1 MLREKH
7 RLWVVESRVLK
18 VMIGPKRE
26 EEKGDWRKLHN
37 RELLDLYPSPNIINV
52 IKPSR
57 IIWAGYIARMG
68 SKRYAYKVLVRKRKG
83 KRPFKT

>member
-1 MLREKH
+1 M
-7 RLWVVESRVLK
+7 LK

-26 EEKGDWRKLHN
+26 EAKGDWRKLHN
-37 RELLDLYPSPNIINV
+37 RELLDSYPSPNIIRV

-57 IIWAGYIARMG
+57 IMWAGYVARMG
-68 SKRYAYKVLVRKRKG
+68 SKRCAYKISVRKRKG